1 MLKDKRLIPIFI
13 VVFVDILGF
22 SIILP
27 LLPYYAGLFSA
38 SDQTIGLL
46 IASYSMCQFV
56 AAPLLGN
63 LSDTYGRR
71 PVLLYSQFGSLA
83 GFILLGLAMNLPNS
97 LAWMFVARMIDGFS
111 GGNLTVAQ
119 AYISDITAPEDRAK
133 TFGMIIGGSF
143 GLAFTIGPALG
154 SVVSSRF
161 GYDISAYVAA
171 AISLTSILATTF
183 LLPETQHRNDEARPR
198 GLAMYTR
205 SLEYLSLKELRPL
218 LFIFFFMSLPFTIY
232 TTMFP
237 LFAKKQLNFTVDQA
251 GKFLALIGLLG
262 VFWQAG
268 MIGPV
273 VKRFGEYKSLIMGLT
288 ASAIGLYYV
297 AFVNVWWKL
306 IIVALLFSFGHGISR
321 PPLTGIISRA
331 APPNHRGGVFGAMTS
346 LESLTRILGP
356 IIGGWII
363 AVHPTWLG
371 WVGGIFFTIAT
382 LICLSLKSK
391 QSNSVT
397 A

>member
-1 MLKDKRLIPIFI
+1 MKDKRLIPIFI

-27 LLPYYAGLFSA
+27 LLPYYAGVFQA

-46 IASYSMCQFV
+46 IASYSMCQFL

-63 LSDTYGRR
+63 LSDSYGRR
-71 PVLLYSQFGSLA
+71 PVLLYSQFGSLL
-83 GFILLGLAMNLPNS
+83 GFLLLGFAMRFPNP

-119 AYISDITAPEDRAK
+119 AYISDITSPEERAK

-161 GYDISAYVAA
+161 GYDITAYVAA
-171 AISLTSILATTF
+171 AISLTSILATFF
-183 LLPETQHRNDEARPR
+183 LLPETQHQSDESRPR

-205 SLEYLSLKELRPL
+205 ALNYFSVAELRPL
-218 LFIFFFMSLPFTIY
+218 LMIFFFMSLPFTIY

-237 LFAKKQLNFTVDQA
+237 LFAKKQLQFGVDQA
-251 GKFLALIGLLG
+251 GYFLALVGLLG

-268 MIGPV
+268 MIGPI
-273 VKRFGEYKSLIMGLT
+273 VKRFGEYKSLIVGLT
-288 ASAIGLYYV
+288 ASTLGLFYV
-297 AFVNVWWKL
+297 VFVDVWWKL
-306 IIVALLFSFGHGISR
+306 IVVALLFSFGHGVSR
-321 PPLTGIISRA
+321 PSLTSIISSA
-331 APPNHRGGVFGAMTS
+331 APPNRRGGVFGALTS
-346 LESLTRILGP
+346 LESVTRILGP
-356 IIGGWII
+356 IFGGWLI

-371 WVGGIFFTIAT
+371 WVGGLLFAIAT
-382 LICLSLKSK
+382 LIGLSIKAR
-391 QSNSVT
+391 QSNSV
-397 A
+397 AA

>member
-1 MLKDKRLIPIFI
+1 MKDKRLIPIFI

-27 LLPYYAGLFSA
+27 LLPYYAGVFQA
-38 SDQTIGLL
+38 SDQTIGAL
-46 IASYSMCQFV
+46 IASYSVCQFL

-63 LSDTYGRR
+63 LSDSYGRR
-71 PVLLYSQFGSLA
+71 PVLLYSQLGSLF
-83 GFILLGLAMNLPNS
+83 GFLLLGLAMRLPNP

-119 AYISDITAPEDRAK
+119 AYISDITSHEERAK

-161 GYDISAYVAA
+161 GYDITAYVAA
-171 AISLTSILATTF
+171 AISLTSILATLF
-183 LLPETQHRNDEARPR
+183 LLPETQHHSDEARPR

-205 SLEYLSLKELRPL
+205 ALDYFSVAELRPL
-218 LFIFFFMSLPFTIY
+218 LMIFFFMSLPFTIY

-237 LFAKKQLNFTVDQA
+237 LFAKKQLHFSVDQA
-251 GKFLALIGLLG
+251 GYFLALVGLLG

-268 MIGPV
+268 MIGPII
-273 VKRFGEYKSLIMGLT
+273 KRFGEYKSLMMGLT
-288 ASAIGLYYV
+288 ASALGLFYV
-297 AFVNVWWKL
+297 VFVDVWWKL
-306 IIVALLFSFGHGISR
+306 IFVALLFSFGHGVSR
-321 PPLTGIISRA
+321 PSLTSFISRA
-331 APPNHRGGVFGAMTS
+331 APPNRRGGVFGAMTS
-346 LESLTRILGP
+346 LESVTRILGP
-356 IIGGWII
+356 IFGGWLI

-371 WVGGIFFTIAT
+371 WVGGLLFAVAT
-382 LICLSLKSK
+382 LIGLSLKAR
-391 QSNSVT
+391 QSDSV
-397 A
+397 AA

>member
-1 MLKDKRLIPIFI
+1 MKDKRIIPIFI

-27 LLPYYAGLFSA
+27 LLPFYAGTFNA
-38 SDQTIGLL
+38 SDQLIGLL
-46 IASYSMCQFV
+46 IASYSVCQFI
-56 AAPLLGN
+56 AAPLLGH
-63 LSDTYGRR
+63 LSDHHGRR
-71 PVLLYSQFGSLA
+71 SVLLYSQFGSLT
-83 GFILLGLAMNLPNS
+83 GFILLGLAMNLPS
-97 LAWMFVARMIDGFS
+97 PLAWMFVARMIDGFS

-119 AYISDITAPEDRAK
+119 AYISDITPPESRAK

-154 SVVSSRF
+154 SIVSSKF
-161 GYDISAYVAA
+161 GYNITAYVAA

-183 LLPETQHRNDEARPR
+183 LLPETQHQSDEARPR

-205 SLEYLSLKELRPL
+205 ALDYLAIPDLRPL

-237 LFAKKQLNFTVDQA
+237 LFAKKQLGFTVDQA
-251 GKFLALIGLLG
+251 GYFLALVGLLG
-262 VFWQAG
+262 VFWQAA

-273 VKRFGEYKSLIMGLT
+273 VNRFGEYKSMIIGLS
-288 ASAIGLYYV
+288 ASTIGLYYV
-297 AFVNVWWKL
+297 AFVNIWWKL
-306 IIVALLFSFGHGISR
+306 IVVALLFSFGHGISR
-321 PPLTGIISRA
+321 APLTSIISKT
-331 APPNHRGGVFGAMTS
+331 APMNRRGGVFGAMTS

-356 IIGGWII
+356 ILGGWLI

-371 WVGGIFFTIAT
+371 WVGGTLFIIAT
-382 LICLSLKSK
+382 LIGLSLKQRQAS
-391 QSNSVT
+391 SVT
-397 A
+397 T

>member
-1 MLKDKRLIPIFI
+1 MKDKRIIPIFI

-27 LLPYYAGLFSA
+27 LLPFYAGTFNA
-38 SDQTIGLL
+38 SDQLIGLL
-46 IASYSMCQFV
+46 IASYSVCQFI
-56 AAPLLGN
+56 AAPLLGH
-63 LSDTYGRR
+63 LSDNHGRR
-71 PVLLYSQFGSLA
+71 PVLLYSQFGSLT
-83 GFILLGLAMNLPNS
+83 GFILLGLAMNLPS
-97 LAWMFVARMIDGFS
+97 PLAWMFVARMIDGFS

-119 AYISDITAPEDRAK
+119 AYISDITPPESRAK

-154 SVVSSRF
+154 SIVSSKF
-161 GYDISAYVAA
+161 GYNITAYVAA

-183 LLPETQHRNDEARPR
+183 LLPETQHQSDEARPR

-205 SLEYLSLKELRPL
+205 ALDYLAITDLRPL

-237 LFAKKQLNFTVDQA
+237 LFAKKQLGFTVDQA
-251 GKFLALIGLLG
+251 GYFLALVGLLG
-262 VFWQAG
+262 VFWQAA

-273 VKRFGEYKSLIMGLT
+273 VNRFGEYKSMIIGLS
-288 ASAIGLYYV
+288 ASTLGLYYV
-297 AFVNVWWKL
+297 AFVNIWWKL

-321 PPLTGIISRA
+321 APLTSIISKT
-331 APPNHRGGVFGAMTS
+331 APPTRRGGVFGAMTS

-356 IIGGWII
+356 ILGGWLI

-371 WVGGIFFTIAT
+371 WVGGSLFIIAT
-382 LICLSLKSK
+382 LIGLSLKQR